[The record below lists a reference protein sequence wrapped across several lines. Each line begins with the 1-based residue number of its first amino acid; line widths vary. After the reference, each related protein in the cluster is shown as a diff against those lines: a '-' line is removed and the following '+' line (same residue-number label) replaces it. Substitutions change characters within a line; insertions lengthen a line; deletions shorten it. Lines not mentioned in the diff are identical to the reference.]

1 MKNHYIE
8 IDGKRYILTLRN
20 NELFLFENKNGKL
33 EKINQNEIKDKN
45 EMIKNSVKEL
55 LLIIE
60 EDINKKL
67 KQGSFKS
74 IDEIT
79 NEIKKRVGNINVP
92 QLKTIM
98 RDINFESFEEYKIML
113 KHLSD
118 RFNEMNVEE
127 KRELIE
133 NKVDVDLRTLFA
145 ENGIKEYEVSPS
157 KSVITYEKDD
167 VVLI

>member
-1 MKNHYIE
+1 
-8 IDGKRYILTLRN
+8 
-20 NELFLFENKNGKL
+20 
-33 EKINQNEIKDKN
+33 
-45 EMIKNSVKEL
+45 
-55 LLIIE
+55 
-60 EDINKKL
+60 
-67 KQGSFKS
+67 
-74 IDEIT
+74 
-79 NEIKKRVGNINVP
+79 
-92 QLKTIM
+92 M